1 MTMATVKL
9 VASELDFSYGID
21 KSQVLHSVDLEI
33 APGERVG
40 IVGESGS
47 GKTTL
52 AKLLVGVLQSDRVS
66 VNGKPWSQWPRR
78 SEARRAVQ
86 LVQQDPF
93 ASLTPHLSARS
104 TVAEAARITG
114 QARRREAEQRATA
127 LLDSVGMG
135 ERMAARRP
143 AALSGGQCQRV
154 SIARA
159 LAAGPSIL
167 FADEPTSALDLS
179 VQAQI
184 INLLLLLTDENGLGL
199 VLVSHDMAVIRHVT
213 QRVLVM
219 RGGQIVEQGPTSDV
233 LSSPQHEY
241 TRMLCEADPWA
252 TRPLTASTGT
262 NAQRID

>member
-1 MTMATVKL
+1 MPTPVRLA
-9 VASELDFSYGID
+9 AEQLDFSYGRD
-21 KSQVLHSVDLEI
+21 RSKVLHCIDLAIER
-33 APGERVG
+33 GERVG

-52 AKLLVGVLQSDRVS
+52 AKLLVGVLHSDRVS
-66 VNGKPWSQWPRR
+66 VNGKPWSQWSRR

-93 ASLTPHLSARS
+93 GSLTPHLSARS
-104 TVAEAARITG
+104 TVAEAARVTG
-114 QARRREAEQRATA
+114 QTNRRQADARAAE
-127 LLDSVGMG
+127 LLGAVGIG
-135 ERMAARRP
+135 PHMAARRP
-143 AALSGGQCQRV
+143 GALSGGQCQRV

-184 INLLLLLTDENGLGL
+184 LNLLLELTKDGGLGL
-199 VLVSHDMAVIRHVT
+199 VLVSHDMAVIRHIT
-213 QRVLVM
+213 ERVVVM
-219 RGGQIVEQGPTSDV
+219 RHGRIVEQGATSEV

-241 TRMLCEADPWA
+241 TRMLCEADLW
-252 TRPLTASTGT
+252 
-262 NAQRID
+262 QRA

>member
-1 MTMATVKL
+1 MTTAAVRL
-9 VASELDFSYGID
+9 VANQLDFSYGKD
-21 KSQVLHSVDLEI
+21 KSQILHSIDLAI
-33 APGERVG
+33 ASGERVG

-52 AKLLVGVLQSDRVS
+52 AKLLVGVLQSDEVS

-104 TVAEAARITG
+104 TVAEAARVTG
-114 QARRREAEQRATA
+114 QAKRREAEQRAAA
-127 LLDSVGMG
+127 LLDSVGIG
-135 ERMAARRP
+135 EHMSARRP
-143 AALSGGQCQRV
+143 GALSGGQCQRV

-159 LAAGPSIL
+159 LAASPSIL

-184 INLLLLLTDENGLGL
+184 INLLLELTKDRGLGL
-199 VLVSHDMAVIRHVT
+199 VLVSHDMSVIRHVT
-213 QRVLVM
+213 ERVLVM
-219 RGGQIVEQGPTSDV
+219 RGGHIVEQGPTSEV
-233 LSSPQHEY
+233 LTSPQHEY
-241 TRMLCEADPWA
+241 TRMLCEADLW
-252 TRPLTASTGT
+252 
-262 NAQRID
+262 QRA

>member
-1 MTMATVKL
+1 MTPVKL
-9 VASELDFSYGID
+9 VANELDFSYGKD
-21 KSQVLHSVDLEI
+21 KSQVLHSIDLAIE
-33 APGERVG
+33 PGERVG

-52 AKLLVGVLQSDRVS
+52 AKLLVGVLHSDQVS

-104 TVAEAARITG
+104 TVTEAARVTG
-114 QARRREAEQRATA
+114 QSKRREADERAA
-127 LLDSVGMG
+127 ELLDAVGIG
-135 ERMAARRP
+135 AHMAARRP
-143 AALSGGQCQRV
+143 GALSGGQCQRV

-184 INLLLLLTDENGLGL
+184 INLLLELTKDRGLGL

-213 QRVLVM
+213 ERVLVM
-219 RGGQIVEQGPTSDV
+219 RHGRIVEQGPTGEV
-233 LSSPQHEY
+233 LTSPQHEY
-241 TRMLCEADPWA
+241 TRMLCEAELW
-252 TRPLTASTGT
+252 
-262 NAQRID
+262 QRAV